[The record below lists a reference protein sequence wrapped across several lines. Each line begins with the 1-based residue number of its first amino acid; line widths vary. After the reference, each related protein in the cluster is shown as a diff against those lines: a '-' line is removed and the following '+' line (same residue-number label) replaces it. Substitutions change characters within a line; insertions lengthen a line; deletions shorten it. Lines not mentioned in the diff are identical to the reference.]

1 MFRII
6 KLKEIEIDV
15 RSRNIDQ
22 TFNIILRINIHLDV
36 RRKIHEIDNFE
47 SK

>member
-22 TFNIILRINIHLDV
+22 TFDIILRINIHLDV
-36 RRKIHEIDNFE
+36 RRKIPEIDNFE